1 LPYFL
6 WRVCNGHK
14 GKKTR
19 PVEKDGWFVM
29 NKTPIRLK
37 YAQNQKPPSRNEGL
51 FRVLKFFARL
61 WLKPFFRME
70 VEGQKN
76 LPRSSAFILLSKH
89 QRWED
94 IPLLSLATPRPLYY
108 IAKYELFKNALSK
121 RFFSALGGIPLNR
134 RRPLES
140 RRFLQAT
147 IQLLEKGE
155 GVVIFPEGT
164 YYRNKM
170 GPGQTGMIKFV
181 LSRLTLP
188 FIPVG
193 INYAANGWRTRVRI
207 NFGKA
212 FHTDQ
217 TVAADRFVR
226 HMMKEIAVLS
236 GLPGN

>member
-1 LPYFL
+1 VPVPSKY
-6 WRVCNGHK
+6 
-14 GKKTR
+14 KK
-19 PVEKDGWFVM
+19 
-29 NKTPIRLK
+29 
-37 YAQNQKPPSRNEGL
+37 NQKPPGRNEG
-51 FRVLKFFARL
+51 FFQVIIILVRL
-61 WLKPFFRME
+61 LLRPFFRIE
-70 VEGQKN
+70 AGGLKN
-76 LPRSSAFILLSKH
+76 LPRDTAFILLSKH

-108 IAKYELFKNALSK
+108 IAKYELFKNALSN

-134 RRPLES
+134 QRPLES

-170 GPGQTGMIKFV
+170 GPGQTGMVRFV
-181 LSRLTLP
+181 LSRLKLP

-193 INYAANGWRTRVRI
+193 INYATNGWRTRVRI

-212 FHTDQ
+212 FHTDP
-217 TVAADRFVR
+217 TLTADTFVNR
-226 HMMKEIAVLS
+226 MMKEIAALS
-236 GLPGN
+236 GLTIE

>member
-1 LPYFL
+1 MNWVPVRSKY
-6 WRVCNGHK
+6 
-14 GKKTR
+14 GK
-19 PVEKDGWFVM
+19 
-29 NKTPIRLK
+29 
-37 YAQNQKPPSRNEGL
+37 NQKPPGRNESFFKVIIIVVRVLLTPL
-51 FRVLKFFARL
+51 FRI
-61 WLKPFFRME
+61 E
-70 VEGQKN
+70 IEGLKN
-76 LPRSSAFILLSKH
+76 LPRDSAFILLSKH

-108 IAKYELFKNALSK
+108 IAKYELFKNALSN

-134 RRPLES
+134 QRPLES

-170 GPGQTGMIKFV
+170 GPGQTGMVRFV
-181 LSRLTLP
+181 LSRLKLP

-193 INYAANGWRTRVRI
+193 INYATNGWRTRVRI

-212 FHTDQ
+212 FHTDP
-217 TVAADRFVR
+217 TLAADTFVNR
-226 HMMKEIAVLS
+226 MMKEIAALS
-236 GLPGN
+236 GLTIK

>member
-1 LPYFL
+1 VKKLPFL
-6 WRVCNGHK
+6 
-14 GKKTR
+14 
-19 PVEKDGWFVM
+19 
-29 NKTPIRLK
+29 
-37 YAQNQKPPSRNEGL
+37 QKHEQAKHPPGRNEGFL
-51 FRVLKFFARL
+51 QVITFFARIL
-61 WLKPFFRME
+61 LLPFFRLEADGM
-70 VEGQKN
+70 QN
-76 LPRSSAFILLSKH
+76 LPRDRSFILLSKH

-94 IPLLSLATPRPLYY
+94 IPLLGLATPRPLYY
-108 IAKYELFKNALSK
+108 IAKYELFKNTLSN

-181 LSRLTLP
+181 LSRLELL

-193 INYAANGWRTRVRI
+193 INYAARGWRTRVRI
-207 NFGKA
+207 RFGNA
-212 FHTDQ
+212 FHTDPA
-217 TVAADRFVR
+217 VAADSFVGR
-226 HMMKEIAVLS
+226 MMKEIAALS
-236 GLPGN
+236 ELPVN

>member
-1 LPYFL
+1 
-6 WRVCNGHK
+6 V
-14 GKKTR
+14 KK
-19 PVEKDGWFVM
+19 V
-29 NKTPIRLK
+29 PIRSK
-37 YAQNQKPPSRNEGL
+37 YRKNQKPPGRNEGFFKVL
-51 FRVLKFFARL
+51 TILVRILLAPIFRI
-61 WLKPFFRME
+61 E
-70 VEGQKN
+70 VEGLKN
-76 LPRSSAFILLSKH
+76 LPRDRAFILLSKH

-108 IAKYELFKNALSK
+108 IAKFELFKNALSN
-121 RFFSALGGIPLNR
+121 RVFSALGGIPLNR
-134 RRPLES
+134 QRPLES

-170 GPGQTGMIKFV
+170 GPGQTGMVRFV
-181 LSRLTLP
+181 LSRLKLP

-212 FHTDQ
+212 FHTDP
-217 TVAADRFVR
+217 TLAADTFVNR
-226 HMMKEIAVLS
+226 MMKEIAKLS
-236 GLPGN
+236 GLTIN

>member
-1 LPYFL
+1 
-6 WRVCNGHK
+6 
-14 GKKTR
+14 
-19 PVEKDGWFVM
+19 M
-29 NKTPIRLK
+29 TPNRLK
-37 YAQNQKPPSRNEGL
+37 YGENHKPPCRNEGL
-51 FRVLKFFARL
+51 FRVLKILVRL
-61 WLKPFFRME
+61 WLTPFFRIE
-70 VEGQKN
+70 VGGLKN
-76 LPRSSAFILLSKH
+76 LPSSSAFILLSKH

-134 RRPLES
+134 SRPLES

-181 LSRLTLP
+181 LSRLELP

-193 INYAANGWRTRVRI
+193 INYAANGLRIRVRI

-212 FHTDQ
+212 FHTDP
-217 TVAADRFVR
+217 TVAADSFVR
-226 HMMKEIAVLS
+226 YMMKEIAALS
-236 GLPGN
+236 GLPIN